1 MNPLSAKSVQASNL
15 FSEELNDIN
24 SIALRDKKRATN
36 MYKNLLFKKGI
47 VEECKKCI
55 ENTFYKANN
64 LINEISTNGN
74 NLFKFSNMI
83 KQRKC

>member
-1 MNPLSAKSVQASNL
+1 MVKANDL
-15 FSEELNDIN
+15 FSKELYDIN
-24 SIALRDKKRATN
+24 SIALMDKKRATD
-36 MYKNLLFKKGI
+36 MYKDLLFKKGI
-47 VEECKKCI
+47 IDECKKCI

-64 LINEISTNGN
+64 LINEISTNDN